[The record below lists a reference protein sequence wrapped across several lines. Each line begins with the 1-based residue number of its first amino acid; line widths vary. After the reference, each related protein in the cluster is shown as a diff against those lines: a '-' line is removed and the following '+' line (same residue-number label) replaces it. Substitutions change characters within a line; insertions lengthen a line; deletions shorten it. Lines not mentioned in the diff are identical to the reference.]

1 MTDQQRPDSGSSAEH
16 FLNQDPDLGGQD
28 RRPLRILMVSA
39 RFAPFVGGTEIHT
52 GRVADE
58 LSRRGHSV
66 TVLTTDGA
74 GSLPEEEHIGLVRV
88 LRVPAY
94 PAGSD
99 LYLSPAIGREIKAGR
114 WDLVHVQ
121 GYHTAV
127 APIALVAAQRVGLPT
142 VLTFHS
148 GGHSSR
154 LRNMIRPIQVR
165 YLQRYLLRAERL
177 FGVSDFEANLFARR
191 LGIRRERIT
200 VIPNGVS
207 PGEGETTAG
216 SATPESGT
224 DDQRPTGTKTL
235 LSIGRLVRYKGHH
248 KVIQAMPHLL
258 SLEPDTKLLIL
269 GRGPY
274 EKELRKLARK
284 LGVSDHVEF
293 DFIPSEESHRL
304 RAILRDAS
312 LAVLLSDYESHGM
325 AAHEALTVGLPLAV
339 MDKSALSELVTSGL
353 AQAIP
358 PHATSRE
365 VAEIVARCLHRPV
378 EVATGPTEPTPTWST
393 IADRLEHH
401 YYQVVNGEPN
411 GYPSKRRS
419 QNRTERD

>member
-1 MTDQQRPDSGSSAEH
+1 
-16 FLNQDPDLGGQD
+16 
-28 RRPLRILMVSA
+28 MVSA

-58 LSRRGHSV
+58 LTHRGHTV

-74 GSLPEEEHIGLVRV
+74 GSLPAEEHIGKVRV

-99 LYLSPAIGREIKAGR
+99 LYFSPAIGREIKAGQ
-114 WDLVHVQ
+114 WNLVHVQ

-127 APIALVAAQRVGLPT
+127 APIALSAAQRVGLPT

-148 GGHSSR
+148 GGHSSQ
-154 LRNMIRPIQVR
+154 LRNMIRPLQVR
-165 YLQRYLLRAERL
+165 YMQRFILRAERL
-177 FGVSDFEANLFARR
+177 FGVSGFEADLFARR

-207 PGEGETTAG
+207 PGEGEHTVGPDASGGVTVGSDGHGSTA
-216 SATPESGT
+216 P
-224 DDQRPTGTKTL
+224 KTL

-258 SLEPDTKLLIL
+258 RLEPDARLLIL

-284 LGVSDHVEF
+284 LGVSDRVDI
-293 DFIPSEESHRL
+293 DFIPSEKSHRL

-358 PHATSRE
+358 PHASSRE
-365 VAEIVARCLHRPV
+365 VAEIVARCLNRPV
-378 EVATGPTEPTPTWST
+378 EVASGPTEPTPTWST
-393 IADRLEHH
+393 IADRLEYH

-411 GYPSKRRS
+411 GYPSKHQP
-419 QNRTERD
+419 QNRQPRD